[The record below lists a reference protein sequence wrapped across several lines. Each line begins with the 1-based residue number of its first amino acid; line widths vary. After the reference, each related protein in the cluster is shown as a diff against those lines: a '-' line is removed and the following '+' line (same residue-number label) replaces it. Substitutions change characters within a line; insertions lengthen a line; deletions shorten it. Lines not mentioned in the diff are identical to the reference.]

1 MEQNIELQKLHSNS
15 SSNLAKLEIT
25 DPEGELITITQM
37 DVNSQGKFGTFVKS
51 GGPHWRMSGD
61 YTVKVQYGAEY
72 RTAETTFEF
81 FK

>member
-1 MEQNIELQKLHSNS
+1 
-15 SSNLAKLEIT
+15 
-25 DPEGELITITQM
+25 M

-51 GGPHWRMSGD
+51 GGPNWHMSGD